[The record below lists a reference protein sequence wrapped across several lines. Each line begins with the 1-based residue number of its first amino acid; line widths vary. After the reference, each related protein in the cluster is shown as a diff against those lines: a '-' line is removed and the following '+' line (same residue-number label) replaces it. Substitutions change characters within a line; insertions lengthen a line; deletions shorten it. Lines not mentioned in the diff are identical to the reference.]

1 MKSFELFNQNGRRH
15 FRLILHEIYP
25 DSCIDESNGVGTI
38 YNENGLTWIREYCE
52 AALPSIKG
60 MSLKCEFLDDERTS
74 LYGHGVTNVKGSLPT
89 FEDATMVGYFERGY
103 IEDIETEEGKKTVC
117 IGEGIID
124 GLCYSNFTEKLD
136 QDIKD
141 GNAPFGSVEILKT
154 GDNPSIIYKYGYKD
168 FGRIPMVYEYSGYA
182 LLGVRP
188 ADQTAKILELNNSN
202 KEDSTMNENEVR
214 AIVTQTIT
222 ELNSSAEEIAKIK
235 AQCEN
240 ELSELNTIIAE
251 NERCKEELNA
261 RISELESQIAALN
274 EANEKLTADKET
286 AINEV
291 NQLKQQLETAQG
303 EKKVTELNAA
313 ISRFT
318 DEQKDY
324 AKDEI
329 EAFKAN
335 PLTSEIN
342 SVVQVIEAG
351 IGRNYLDQ
359 VKALSEQDDNTV
371 DDIFVEINQKSDSE
385 NDDVDIF

>member
-74 LYGHGVTNVKGSLPT
+74 LYGHGVTDVKGSLPT

>member
-74 LYGHGVTNVKGSLPT
+74 LYGHGVTDVKGSLPT

-117 IGEGIID
+117 IGEGVID